1 MKPSDIF
8 GIVVRTVGLILVL
21 GAIFYLIAAI
31 LLPALLFYCI
41 PVLLLGLWL
50 LRGGKAV
57 VSFAFPEE
65 LGDYGSPRES
75 S

>member
-8 GIVVRTVGLILVL
+8 GIVVRTMGLILVL
-21 GAIFYLIAAI
+21 VALGYAI
-31 LLPALLFYCI
+31 LAILQPGLLLAVI

-57 VSFAFPEE
+57 VSYAYPEE
-65 LGDYGSPRES
+65 LEPDG
-75 S
+75 